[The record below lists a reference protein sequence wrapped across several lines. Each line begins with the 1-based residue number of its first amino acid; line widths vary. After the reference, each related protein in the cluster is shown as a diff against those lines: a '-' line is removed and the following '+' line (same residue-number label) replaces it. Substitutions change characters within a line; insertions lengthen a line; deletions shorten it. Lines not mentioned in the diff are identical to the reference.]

1 MRLWQFWCQTLI
13 LSSQQNP
20 PRFVEMVMLMLAMAL
35 LLFWGMTDS
44 WPFLV
49 LSLSYV
55 TGSSV
60 SILIRQ
66 RVTPS
71 SYPQLVQWT
80 ALLLLIMSLYSIA
93 DLAGHL

>member
-1 MRLWQFWCQTLI
+1 
-13 LSSQQNP
+13 
-20 PRFVEMVMLMLAMAL
+20 MLMLAMAL
-35 LLFWGMTDS
+35 LLFWGVTDS
-44 WPFLV
+44 WPYLV

-71 SYPQLVQWT
+71 PYPPLVQWT
-80 ALLLLIMSLYSIA
+80 AALLLIMSLYSIV